1 MTTWQ
6 QVCDWF
12 DNFYIEYVDA
22 KKTVRGRSFSG
33 SHMELWGDTVVVILH
48 DPYPRGTD
56 IDQKALGFVQD
67 MFDESIKELRAEISH
82 DRFLRVVSGKQP
94 LIDADWSWNDED

>member
-1 MTTWQ
+1 
-6 QVCDWF
+6 
-12 DNFYIEYVDA
+12 
-22 KKTVRGRSFSG
+22 
-33 SHMELWGDTVVVILH
+33 
-48 DPYPRGTD
+48 
-56 IDQKALGFVQD
+56 